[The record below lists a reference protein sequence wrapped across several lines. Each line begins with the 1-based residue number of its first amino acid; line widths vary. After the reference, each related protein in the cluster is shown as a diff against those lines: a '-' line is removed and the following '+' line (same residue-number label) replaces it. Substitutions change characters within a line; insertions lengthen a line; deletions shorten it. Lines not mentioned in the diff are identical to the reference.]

1 MPSRKAFAAATTA
14 ALLLSYG
21 AVQAQDAFNRNPTEV
36 RAGAYTLDPA
46 HSKITW
52 SVNHL
57 GFSTYVGQFA
67 GGTGSLTIDPK
78 QPATAKLDV
87 KVNTAEV
94 GTLNKALDDHLK
106 SADFLDVA
114 KFPTATFRA
123 TRVALTGARTAD
135 VAGDLTLRGVTR
147 PVVIKAVFN
156 QSGVNPVDKTYSLG
170 FDGETTIRR
179 SEFGIA
185 YGLPAVGDEVTL
197 RLEAEF
203 KAAPPR

>member
-1 MPSRKAFAAATTA
+1 MLSRKALAAGAG

-21 AVQAQDAFNRNPTEV
+21 AVQAQDAFNRDPAQIQ
-36 RAGAYTLDPA
+36 AGTYELDPA

-52 SVNHL
+52 SVSHL

-67 GGTGSLTIDPK
+67 GGTGNLTIDPK
-78 QPATAKLDV
+78 SPQAAKLDV
-87 KVNTAEV
+87 TVNTAAV

-114 KFPTATFRA
+114 NHPTATFHA
-123 TRVALTGARTAD
+123 TGVRLTGPSTAD
-135 VAGDLTLRGVTR
+135 ITGDLTLRGVTR

-156 QSGVNPVDKTYSLG
+156 QSGVNPIDKTYSLG
-170 FDGETTIRR
+170 FDGEARIRR
-179 SEFGIA
+179 SEFGVA

-203 KAAPPR
+203 KAAKN